1 MSDVREESD
10 HALDHKLGQLGKSP
24 EINENIVPDV
34 NTAPE
39 LQALRG
45 ETKNVGGGAQQ
56 LGVEISDIPWRKVK
70 CYYDSAPL
78 VSINNTENVR
88 GGLKIHQRHLSYRFS
103 IDGLEELNFRL
114 NRFQI
119 GGLISPEFWMSRP
132 LQQSQPPQLQTC

>member
-34 NTAPE
+34 NTA
-39 LQALRG
+39 L
-45 ETKNVGGGAQQ
+45 
-56 LGVEISDIPWRKVK
+56 
-70 CYYDSAPL
+70 L

-114 NRFQI
+114 NRFQT

>member
-1 MSDVREESD
+1 MPW
-10 HALDHKLGQLGKSP
+10 KLGQLGLSP

-45 ETKNVGGGAQQ
+45 ETTNVGGGAQQ
-56 LGVEISDIPWRKVK
+56 LGVETSDIPWREEK

-88 GGLKIHQRHLSYRFS
+88 GGLKIHQRHLSYSFS
-103 IDGLEELNFRL
+103 IDGLEKFNFR
-114 NRFQI
+114 
-119 GGLISPEFWMSRP
+119 
-132 LQQSQPPQLQTC
+132 